1 MLYSS
6 SLGGTSISH
15 QLLDALVANGTLS
28 LSNAV
33 DITNG
38 VVQPIATTPIETIEP
53 IQVQLVNPWGF

>member
-38 VVQPIATTPIETIEP
+38 VVAPIAPVQVETMDP

>member
-6 SLGGTSISH
+6 SLGGTSATH

-38 VVQPIATTPIETIEP
+38 VVHHVPPAVEIAEP

>member
-6 SLGGTSISH
+6 SLGGTSMTH
-15 QLLDALVANGTLS
+15 QLLDALVSNGTLS

-38 VVQPIATTPIETIEP
+38 VVQPISTTPIETIEP

>member
-6 SLGGTSISH
+6 SLGGTSMTH

-38 VVQPIATTPIETIEP
+38 VVAPIAPVQVETMDP